1 MNKLEVAIKL
11 LQLVNERN
19 TINSNIIATELHVS
33 LRTAQRYLREL
44 STLPCIVTQ
53 ENNKDYLIYPDY
65 KLKEALLNFSL
76 CEIAFKKLGDDYNAS
91 SINEVLCL
99 VCGKVRDKISNTLV
113 KFDDGD
119 AALAEKL
126 EQLAS
131 SIRETLQARK
141 CSFPEQ

>member
-19 TINSNIIATELHVS
+19 TINSNVVAKELNVS

-53 ENNKDYLIYPDY
+53 ENNKDYVIYPDY

-76 CEIAFKKLGDDYNAS
+76 CEIAFKKLGGDYSAS

-113 KFDDGD
+113 KFDDSD
-119 AALAEKL
+119 AELAEKL

-131 SIRETLQARK
+131 SIRETLRARK

>member
-1 MNKLEVAIKL
+1 MNKLEVAVKL

-19 TINSNIIATELHVS
+19 TINSNIIAKELDVS

-53 ENNKDYLIYPDY
+53 ESNKDYVIYPDY

-76 CEIAFKKLGDDYNAS
+76 CEIAFKKLGGDYNAS
-91 SINEVLCL
+91 TINEVLCL

-113 KFDDGD
+113 KFDDND
-119 AALAEKL
+119 TELAEKL

-131 SIRETLQARK
+131 TIRETINARK